1 MTPSPIMTMFQ
12 HWNAI
17 RNRSEEPG
25 ISDDEVNRRVD
36 ETDEVMERLLA
47 LPCRDAT
54 DLAAKVM
61 CFTHFGNYDLDD
73 AEGGTVLM
81 QEMAAMVGQSEQ
93 LDRRFKPARLYVHQ
107 ERGVDL

>member
-1 MTPSPIMTMFQ
+1 MTASPIITLFAQWCAM
-12 HWNAI
+12 
-17 RNRSEEPG
+17 RDRSDEPG
-25 ISDDEVNRRVD
+25 IGDDEVSRRCC

-47 LPCRDAT
+47 LPCQDAT

-73 AEGGTVLM
+73 ADGGAALM

-93 LDRRFKPARLYVHQ
+93 LDRRFKPVRLYVHQ
-107 ERGVDL
+107 VKGADL